1 MRASTMTIA
10 AASAGQSRFGIGLGV
25 DKIAGLT

>member
-1 MRASTMTIA
+1 MKIA